1 MRDYSFGNYIS
12 VLRERRGLSQF
23 QLGALVGVSDKAVS
37 KWENGVSKPRIGTVT
52 KLAEVLD
59 VCVDE
64 LLTCEYVAF
73 NEKRK
78 DLFAM
83 RREIIELAKSRMAE
97 LYGENPSIRITNRF
111 KTEELMLSEQ
121 EALLWMG
128 FMGKLNE
135 EFCKA
140 GAYFEVRDAQMGAS
154 FIAWLLGGTNVN
166 PLPAHYYCPR
176 CKRVEFITEVQYGI
190 DAPDKKCACG
200 ESYRKDG
207 FGIDA
212 IHIYPFSKSN
222 EIYVS
227 NSAGELVKNCLM
239 SYFDGYGELR
249 ELQIVYDETDDK
261 RADNEWTITKYALL
275 SKEDVKKYQEN
286 IILVNVK
293 EYCKMMKEVPILTI
307 LDHKKKRIKNR
318 YLPDAEYSG
327 DQIKSYIQYASEH
340 GYFYNDFIN
349 KDLGTILKNIKNPKF
364 SDLIAVLGL
373 LHGTGTWQ
381 DNGELLYER
390 GMELENLISC
400 REDVYAFLY
409 HKLNGKCCDNP
420 VGQVFD
426 IRENVR
432 MGRYARTGMPEE
444 TKRLLLDCE
453 VPEWYVESMKKI
465 KYLFPKTNLI
475 IQAKRELLIYNQ
487 GNEK

>member
-207 FGIDA
+207 FGID
-212 IHIYPFSKSN
+212 
-222 EIYVS
+222 
-227 NSAGELVKNCLM
+227 
-239 SYFDGYGELR
+239 LR
-249 ELQIVYDETDDK
+249 
-261 RADNEWTITKYALL
+261 
-275 SKEDVKKYQEN
+275 
-286 IILVNVK
+286 
-293 EYCKMMKEVPILTI
+293 
-307 LDHKKKRIKNR
+307 
-318 YLPDAEYSG
+318 
-327 DQIKSYIQYASEH
+327 
-340 GYFYNDFIN
+340 
-349 KDLGTILKNIKNPKF
+349 
-364 SDLIAVLGL
+364 
-373 LHGTGTWQ
+373 
-381 DNGELLYER
+381 
-390 GMELENLISC
+390 
-400 REDVYAFLY
+400 
-409 HKLNGKCCDNP
+409 
-420 VGQVFD
+420 
-426 IRENVR
+426 
-432 MGRYARTGMPEE
+432 
-444 TKRLLLDCE
+444 
-453 VPEWYVESMKKI
+453 
-465 KYLFPKTNLI
+465 LFKVV
-475 IQAKRELLIYNQ
+475 
-487 GNEK
+487 

>member
-261 RADNEWTITKYALL
+261 RADNEWTITKYA
-275 SKEDVKKYQEN
+275 
-286 IILVNVK
+286 
-293 EYCKMMKEVPILTI
+293 
-307 LDHKKKRIKNR
+307 
-318 YLPDAEYSG
+318 
-327 DQIKSYIQYASEH
+327 
-340 GYFYNDFIN
+340 
-349 KDLGTILKNIKNPKF
+349 
-364 SDLIAVLGL
+364 
-373 LHGTGTWQ
+373 
-381 DNGELLYER
+381 
-390 GMELENLISC
+390 
-400 REDVYAFLY
+400 
-409 HKLNGKCCDNP
+409 
-420 VGQVFD
+420 
-426 IRENVR
+426 
-432 MGRYARTGMPEE
+432 
-444 TKRLLLDCE
+444 
-453 VPEWYVESMKKI
+453 
-465 KYLFPKTNLI
+465 
-475 IQAKRELLIYNQ
+475 
-487 GNEK
+487 